1 VASRIHSILPRVA
14 IALGLPGVALIVG
27 AYLWYARP
35 YVVPSGTDIFAVV
48 QGRWAWTTTD
58 SGCAKDWHRIS
69 FTPDRNIMTI
79 SSSKPYKSSR
89 GNFDSVAVYDVQ
101 AHTQSWIRG
110 AIRGEKRLTA
120 DRHPVVW
127 DLVLRSPD
135 RYAWHRTDWVLGG
148 YTAEIARCPDVAA
161 NRP

>member
-1 VASRIHSILPRVA
+1 MRPMPRSGVCRSRPPPVLS
-14 IALGLPGVALIVG
+14 ALAPA
-27 AYLWYARP
+27 
-35 YVVPSGTDIFAVV
+35 
-48 QGRWAWTTTD
+48 
-58 SGCAKDWHRIS
+58 
-69 FTPDRNIMTI
+69 
-79 SSSKPYKSSR
+79 SSSASKSSR

-161 NRP
+161 KRP